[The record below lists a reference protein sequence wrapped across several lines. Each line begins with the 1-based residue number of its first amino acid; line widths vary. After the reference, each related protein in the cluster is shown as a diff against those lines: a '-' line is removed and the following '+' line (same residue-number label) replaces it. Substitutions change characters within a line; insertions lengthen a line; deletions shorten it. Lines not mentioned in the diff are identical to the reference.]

1 MWFIYLPFT
10 DIFPKKLTSNPK
22 DTCSAKFIATV
33 FIIAREWKQPKWL
46 STDEWKVGIFY
57 FNYMLFWNSS

>member
-33 FIIAREWKQPKWL
+33 FIIARE
-46 STDEWKVGIFY
+46 
-57 FNYMLFWNSS
+57 